1 MGFELK
7 DYEKW
12 LITQM
17 TDKQI
22 LDALCRMTLVESY
35 QDLSRREQFYYKA
48 YKTEILKRM
57 ENKEK

>member
-1 MGFELK
+1 
-7 DYEKW
+7 
-12 LITQM
+12 M

>member
-7 DYEKW
+7 DYEKG
-12 LITQM
+12 LIAQM
-17 TDKQI
+17 TDKQM
-22 LDALCRMTLVESY
+22 LDGLCRMTLDESY
-35 QDLSRREQFYYKA
+35 QDLSRIEQFYYKA